1 LTITSASGS
10 SSADLKGEKGDTGA
24 PGADGAKGD
33 KGDKGDTGAAGK
45 DGANGKDGVS
55 ATHSWNG
62 TTLTITSASGTS
74 SANLKG
80 EKGDKGDKGDQGEKG
95 ETGAAGSNGTNGKDG
110 ADGKDGTSVTVKS
123 VSESTADGGSNVV
136 TFSDGK
142 TLTVKN
148 GSKGSKGDKGDKGDT
163 GATGATGAAGK
174 NGADGY
180 TPVKGTDYFT
190 EADKVEIVQRVIES
204 LGGNPIFGIVDE
216 NNNIVVSGDLPDGTY
231 SVKYE
236 MENGTKLNIGNLVI
250 DTNVYYTV
258 TNTLTQCTSNNSATK
273 AVKGGS
279 YSATITAKS
288 GYELKS
294 IVVKMGGTDISST
307 AVSGGK
313 ITISNVTGN
322 IVITA
327 VAEEVQVSYTN
338 LADPT
343 SSDWWVD
350 SRIGSD
356 GTVRSEPGYHVT
368 NFIGPLNNGDV
379 IRVKGMDFVT
389 SAKASGTYK
398 SDKTL
403 HGSYGTINLSTGGAT
418 VTSDKTVTTT
428 GLQFTNIISDI
439 IYWRFVGKLNGT
451 ANDVIITINEPID

>member
-1 LTITSASGS
+1 MSVMYVRDQDGNLKPISA
-10 SSADLKGEKGDTGA
+10 LQGE
-24 PGADGAKGD
+24 PGA
-33 KGDKGDTGAAGK
+33 
-45 DGANGKDGVS
+45 
-55 ATHSWNG
+55 
-62 TTLTITSASGTS
+62 
-74 SANLKG
+74 
-80 EKGDKGDKGDQGEKG
+80 
-95 ETGAAGSNGTNGKDG
+95 
-110 ADGKDGTSVTVKS
+110 DGTSVTVKS

-163 GATGATGAAGK
+163 GATGATGK

-180 TPVKGTDYFT
+180 TPVRGTDYWT

-258 TNTLTQCTSNNSATK
+258 TNTLTQCTTNNSATK
-273 AVKGGS
+273 AVQGGS

-327 VAEEVQVSYTN
+327 VATEKAVTPTYTN
-338 LADPT
+338 LFVAGGDGYILNGRCSSKGADRTDANGCLVSNYIKVSNGDTVYVNQTINDGAT
-343 SSDWWVD
+343 SYS
-350 SRIGSD
+350 GFKLSD
-356 GTVRSEPGYHVT
+356 GSTTAAVIPSDTTKIKDYSVT
-368 NFIGPLNNGDV
+368 NGIAKFTINIENVEYVRVNIVLNNNNTAITETDV
-379 IRVKGMDFVT
+379 ENAGI
-389 SAKASGTYK
+389 
-398 SDKTL
+398 
-403 HGSYGTINLSTGGAT
+403 
-418 VTSDKTVTTT
+418 
-428 GLQFTNIISDI
+428 
-439 IYWRFVGKLNGT
+439 
-451 ANDVIITINEPID
+451 IITVNEPIV